1 MGSQV
6 PVWIPI
12 VVALLGL
19 AGVILTQVLS
29 GRREARRMAEEAA
42 REERRWQREREARTH
57 ETRAEAY
64 ARLMGALEAF
74 DGVLFQARAI
84 RESDREPD
92 RELDEHQL
100 AELREVRSEA
110 QHALGPVVLHAPEAV
125 RRLISDATLPRM
137 RLAAMLLDPGPDD
150 GTKLRPAWDAGQR
163 GYRVMRARMRADLGF
178 DAEPVEELFGAQPTV
193 VSASSE
199 STSDPADTTSRPPA
213 T

>member
-6 PVWIPI
+6 PVWIPV

-29 GRREARRMAEEAA
+29 GRRENRRMTEDAA

-57 ETRAEAY
+57 ETRADAY
-64 ARLMGALEAF
+64 AQLMGVLEAF

-84 RESDREPD
+84 RESGKV
-92 RELDEHQL
+92 LDEHQL

-125 RRLISDATLPRM
+125 RQLVSGATLPRM
-137 RLAAMLLDPGPDD
+137 RLAAMLLDPEDD
-150 GTKLRPAWDAGQR
+150 GTRLRPAWDAGQR

-178 DAEPVEELFGAQPTV
+178 DAEPVDELPGPQPTV
-193 VSASSE
+193 VSSSSD
-199 STSDPADTTSRPPA
+199 STPDPADTTSLPPP
-213 T
+213 TR

>member
-19 AGVILTQVLS
+19 AGVLLTQVLS
-29 GRREARRMAEEAA
+29 GRREARRMTEETA

-64 ARLMGALEAF
+64 ALLLGALEAF
-74 DGVLFQARAI
+74 DGVLFQARAV
-84 RESDREPD
+84 REAGDQ
-92 RELDEHQL
+92 LDEHQVN
-100 AELREVRSEA
+100 ELREVRSET
-110 QHALGPVVLHAPEAV
+110 QHALGPVALHAPEAV
-125 RRLISDATLPRM
+125 RRLVSDAALPRM
-137 RLAAMLLDPGPDD
+137 RLTTMLLDTD
-150 GTKLRPAWDAGQR
+150 GDTAKTRAAWDAGQR
-163 GYRVMRARMRADLGF
+163 GYRVMRARMRQDLGF

-199 STSDPADTTSRPPA
+199 STSEPAETTSRPPA
-213 T
+213 IW

>member
-1 MGSQV
+1 M
-6 PVWIPI
+6 WIPI

-19 AGVILTQVLS
+19 AGVLLTQVLS

-64 ARLMGALEAF
+64 AQLMGVLEAF

-84 RESDREPD
+84 RESDKQ
-92 RELDEHQL
+92 LDEHQIT
-100 AELREVRSEA
+100 ELREVRSEA

-125 RRLISDATLPRM
+125 RRLVSDATLPRM
-137 RLAAMLLDPGPDD
+137 RLAAMLLDPDD
-150 GTKLRPAWDAGQR
+150 DDHTRLRPAWDAGQR

-178 DAEPVEELFGAQPTV
+178 DAEPVDELYGVQPTV
-193 VSASSE
+193 VSSSSE
-199 STSDPADTTSRPPA
+199 STADPAETTSFPPP
-213 T
+213 TS

>member
-29 GRREARRMAEEAA
+29 GRREARRMAEETA

-64 ARLMGALEAF
+64 AQLMGALEAF

-84 RESDREPD
+84 RESDGK
-92 RELDEHQL
+92 LDEHQL

-125 RRLISDATLPRM
+125 RQLVSGATLPRM
-137 RLAAMLLDPGPDD
+137 RLAAMLLDPKDD
-150 GTKLRPAWDAGQR
+150 DRTKLRPAWDAGQR
-163 GYRVMRARMRADLGF
+163 GYRLMRARMRADLGF
-178 DAEPVEELFGAQPTV
+178 DAEPVDELPDAQPTV
-193 VSASSE
+193 VSSSSE
-199 STSDPADTTSRPPA
+199 STSDPADTTSRPPS

>member
-57 ETRAEAY
+57 ETRADAY
-64 ARLMGALEAF
+64 ARLLGVLEAF
-74 DGVLFQARAI
+74 DGVLFQARAVV
-84 RESDREPD
+84 EAGGA
-92 RELDEHQL
+92 LDDHQIT
-100 AELREVRSEA
+100 ELREVRSEA

-125 RRLISDATLPRM
+125 RQLVSDATLPRM
-137 RLAAMLLDPGPDD
+137 RLAAMLLDPADD
-150 GTKLRPAWDAGQR
+150 HTRLRPAWNAGQR

-178 DAEPVEELFGAQPTV
+178 DAEPVDELFGAQPTV
-193 VSASSE
+193 VSSSSE
-199 STSDPADTTSRPPA
+199 STSDPADTTSLPPP
-213 T
+213 TL

>member
-19 AGVILTQVLS
+19 AGVLLTQVLS
-29 GRREARRMAEEAA
+29 GRREARRMAEETA

-57 ETRAEAY
+57 ETRADAY
-64 ARLMGALEAF
+64 AQLLGVIEAF

-84 RESDREPD
+84 RESEG
-92 RELDEHQL
+92 ELDEHQL
-100 AELREVRSEA
+100 AELRQVRSEC

-125 RRLISDATLPRM
+125 RQLVSDATLPRM
-137 RLAAMLLDPGPDD
+137 RLAAMLLEPDGD
-150 GTKLRPAWDAGQR
+150 RARMRPAWDAGQR

-178 DAEPVEELFGAQPTV
+178 DAEPVDELFGTQPTTA
-193 VSASSE
+193 SSSSE
-199 STSDPADTTSRPPA
+199 STADPADTTSLPPP
-213 T
+213 TS

>member
-19 AGVILTQVLS
+19 AGVILTQLLS
-29 GRREARRMAEEAA
+29 GRRETRRMAEETA

-57 ETRAEAY
+57 ETRADAY
-64 ARLMGALEAF
+64 AQLMGVLEAF
-74 DGVLFQARAI
+74 DGVLFQARSI
-84 RESDREPD
+84 VESGGH
-92 RELDEHQL
+92 LDEHQL
-100 AELREVRSEA
+100 TELREVRSEA

-125 RRLISDATLPRM
+125 RRLVSGATLPRM
-137 RLAAMLLDPGPDD
+137 RLAAMLLAPDD
-150 GTKLRPAWDAGQR
+150 DHTRLRPAWDAGQR

-178 DAEPVEELFGAQPTV
+178 DAEPVDELYGAQPTV
-193 VSASSE
+193 VSSSSE
-199 STSDPADTTSRPPA
+199 STSDPAETTSRPPS

>member
-19 AGVILTQVLS
+19 AGVILTQLLS
-29 GRREARRMAEEAA
+29 GRRETRRMAEEAA

-57 ETRAEAY
+57 ETRADAY
-64 ARLMGALEAF
+64 AQLMGVLEAF

-84 RESDREPD
+84 VESDG
-92 RELDEHQL
+92 ELDEHQIT
-100 AELREVRSEA
+100 ELREVRSEA

-125 RRLISDATLPRM
+125 RRLVSDATLPRM
-137 RLAAMLLDPGPDD
+137 RLAMMLLEPDGD
-150 GTKLRPAWDAGQR
+150 RTRLRPAWEAGQR

-178 DAEPVEELFGAQPTV
+178 DAEPVGELYGVQPTV
-193 VSASSE
+193 VSSSSE
-199 STSDPADTTSRPPA
+199 STSEPAETTSRPPS
-213 T
+213 TR

>member
-29 GRREARRMAEEAA
+29 GRRENRRMTEDAA

-57 ETRAEAY
+57 ETRADAY
-64 ARLMGALEAF
+64 AGLMGVLEAF

-84 RESDREPD
+84 VESGRK
-92 RELDEHQL
+92 LDEHQIT
-100 AELREVRSEA
+100 ELREVRSEA

-125 RRLISDATLPRM
+125 RQLVSDATLPRM
-137 RLAAMLLDPGPDD
+137 RLAAMLLDPDDD
-150 GTKLRPAWDAGQR
+150 GTRLRPAWDAGQR
-163 GYRVMRARMRADLGF
+163 GYRLMRARMRADLGF
-178 DAEPVEELFGAQPTV
+178 DAEPVEELSGAQPTA
-193 VSASSE
+193 VSSSSE
-199 STSDPADTTSRPPA
+199 STSDPADTTSLPPP
-213 T
+213 TL

>member
-1 MGSQV
+1 VGSQV

-19 AGVILTQVLS
+19 AGVILTQILS
-29 GRREARRMAEEAA
+29 GRRETRRMAEEAA

-64 ARLMGALEAF
+64 AQLMGVLEAF

-84 RESDREPD
+84 VESERK
-92 RELDEHQL
+92 LDEHQIT
-100 AELREVRSEA
+100 ELREVRSEA

-125 RRLISDATLPRM
+125 RRLVSDATLPRM
-137 RLAAMLLDPGPDD
+137 RLAAMLLDPDRD
-150 GTKLRPAWDAGQR
+150 HTRLRPAWDAGQR

-178 DAEPVEELFGAQPTV
+178 DAEPVDELYGAQPTV
-193 VSASSE
+193 VSSSSE
-199 STSDPADTTSRPPA
+199 STSEPAETTSRPPS
-213 T
+213 TL

>member
-64 ARLMGALEAF
+64 ARLMGVLEAF
-74 DGVLFQARAI
+74 DGVLFQARAVV
-84 RESDREPD
+84 ESG
-92 RELDEHQL
+92 RELDEHQIT
-100 AELREVRSEA
+100 ELREVRSEA

-125 RRLISDATLPRM
+125 RRLVSDATLPRM
-137 RLAAMLLDPGPDD
+137 RLAAMLLDPQDGD
-150 GTKLRPAWDAGQR
+150 GTRLRPAWDAGQR

-178 DAEPVEELFGAQPTV
+178 DAEPVDELFGAQPTV
-193 VSASSE
+193 VSSSSE
-199 STSDPADTTSRPPA
+199 STVDPADTTSLPPP
-213 T
+213 TL

>member
-19 AGVILTQVLS
+19 AGVILTQILS
-29 GRREARRMAEEAA
+29 GRRETRRMAEEAA

-64 ARLMGALEAF
+64 AQLMGVLEAF

-84 RESDREPD
+84 VESE
-92 RELDEHQL
+92 RELDEHQIT
-100 AELREVRSEA
+100 ELREVRSEA

-125 RRLISDATLPRM
+125 RRLVSDATLPRM
-137 RLAAMLLDPGPDD
+137 RLAMMLLEPGGDR
-150 GTKLRPAWDAGQR
+150 TRLRPAWEAGQR

-178 DAEPVEELFGAQPTV
+178 DAEPVDELYSAQPTV
-193 VSASSE
+193 VSSSSE
-199 STSDPADTTSRPPA
+199 STSAPAETTSRPPS
-213 T
+213 TR

>member
-6 PVWIPI
+6 PVWIPV

-19 AGVILTQVLS
+19 AGVILTQILS
-29 GRREARRMAEEAA
+29 GRRENRRMAEDAA

-57 ETRAEAY
+57 ETRADAY
-64 ARLMGALEAF
+64 AQLMGVLEAF
-74 DGVLFQARAI
+74 DGVLFQARAVV
-84 RESDREPD
+84 ESGRK
-92 RELDEHQL
+92 LDEHQL

-125 RRLISDATLPRM
+125 RRLVSDATLPRM
-137 RLAAMLLDPGPDD
+137 RLAAMLLDPDPDD
-150 GTKLRPAWDAGQR
+150 GARLRPAWDAGQR

-178 DAEPVEELFGAQPTV
+178 DAEPVDELYGPQPTV
-193 VSASSE
+193 VSSSSE
-199 STSDPADTTSRPPA
+199 STSDPADTTSLPPP

>member
-57 ETRAEAY
+57 ETRADAY
-64 ARLMGALEAF
+64 AQLMGVLEAF
-74 DGVLFQARAI
+74 DGVLFQARAV
-84 RESDREPD
+84 REAGDK
-92 RELDEHQL
+92 LDEHQL
-100 AELREVRSEA
+100 AELRAVRSEA

-125 RRLISDATLPRM
+125 RRLVSDATLPRM
-137 RLAAMLLDPGPDD
+137 RLAAMLLDPVDK
-150 GTKLRPAWDAGQR
+150 GTGLRPAWDAGQR

-178 DAEPVEELFGAQPTV
+178 DAEPVDELFGTQPTV
-193 VSASSE
+193 VSSSSE
-199 STSDPADTTSRPPA
+199 STSDPADTTSLPPP
-213 T
+213 TL

>member
-84 RESDREPD
+84 RESSGD
-92 RELDEHQL
+92 LDEHQL

-125 RRLISDATLPRM
+125 RRLVSDATLPRM
-137 RLAAMLLDPGPDD
+137 RLAAMLLDPDD
-150 GTKLRPAWDAGQR
+150 NCTRMRPAWDAGQR

-178 DAEPVEELFGAQPTV
+178 DAEPVDELYGVQPTA
-193 VSASSE
+193 VSSSSE
-199 STSDPADTTSRPPA
+199 STSDPAETTSRPPA

>member
-1 MGSQV
+1 VGSQV

-12 VVALLGL
+12 VVALVGL

-64 ARLMGALEAF
+64 ARLMGVLEAF
-74 DGVLFQARAI
+74 DGVLFQARAVV
-84 RESDREPD
+84 ESGH
-92 RELDEHQL
+92 ELDEHQI

-125 RRLISDATLPRM
+125 RRLVSGATLPRM
-137 RLAAMLLDPGPDD
+137 RLAAMLLDPKDDD
-150 GTKLRPAWDAGQR
+150 GTRLRPAWDAGQR

-178 DAEPVEELFGAQPTV
+178 DAEPVDELYGTQPTV
-193 VSASSE
+193 VSSSSE
-199 STSDPADTTSRPPA
+199 STADPADTTSLPPP
-213 T
+213 TL

>member
-29 GRREARRMAEEAA
+29 GRREARRMAEETA

-57 ETRAEAY
+57 ETRADAY
-64 ARLMGALEAF
+64 AQLMGVLEAF
-74 DGVLFQARAI
+74 DGVLFQARAVL
-84 RESDREPD
+84 ESDKK
-92 RELDEHQL
+92 LDEHQ
-100 AELREVRSEA
+100 ATELRAVRSEA

-125 RRLISDATLPRM
+125 RRLVSDATLPRM
-137 RLAAMLLDPGPDD
+137 RLAAMLLDPADD
-150 GTKLRPAWDAGQR
+150 DRAKLRPAWDAGQR

-178 DAEPVEELFGAQPTV
+178 DAEPVDELYGAQPTV
-193 VSASSE
+193 VSSSSE
-199 STSDPADTTSRPPA
+199 STSDPADTTSLPPP
-213 T
+213 TS

>member
-19 AGVILTQVLS
+19 AGVILTQLLS
-29 GRREARRMAEEAA
+29 GRRETRRMAEETA

-57 ETRAEAY
+57 ETRADAY
-64 ARLMGALEAF
+64 AQLMGVLEAF

-84 RESDREPD
+84 VESG
-92 RELDEHQL
+92 RELDEHQIT
-100 AELREVRSEA
+100 ELREVRSEA

-125 RRLISDATLPRM
+125 RQLVSDATLPRM
-137 RLAAMLLDPGPDD
+137 RLAAMLLDPDD
-150 GTKLRPAWDAGQR
+150 DVTRLRPAWDAGQR

-178 DAEPVEELFGAQPTV
+178 DAEPVEELYGAQPTV
-193 VSASSE
+193 VSSSSE
-199 STSDPADTTSRPPA
+199 STSDPADTTSLPPP

>member
-29 GRREARRMAEEAA
+29 GRRETRRMTEEAA

-74 DGVLFQARAI
+74 DGVLFQARAL
-84 RESDREPD
+84 REAGKR
-92 RELDEHQL
+92 LDEHQL
-100 AELREVRSEA
+100 AEVREVRSEA

-125 RRLISDATLPRM
+125 RQLVSAATLPRM
-137 RLAAMLLDPGPDD
+137 RLAAMLLDPDD
-150 GTKLRPAWDAGQR
+150 EGTRMRPAWDAGQR

-178 DAEPVEELFGAQPTV
+178 DAEPVEELSGGQPTV
-193 VSASSE
+193 VSSSSE
-199 STSDPADTTSRPPA
+199 STSDPADTTSLPPS
-213 T
+213 TL

>member
-57 ETRAEAY
+57 ETRAAAY
-64 ARLMGALEAF
+64 AELMGSLEAF

-84 RESDREPD
+84 RESDGD
-92 RELDEHQL
+92 LDEHHL

-137 RLAAMLLDPGPDD
+137 RLAAMLLDPED
-150 GTKLRPAWDAGQR
+150 TCTRMRPAWEAGQR

-178 DAEPVEELFGAQPTV
+178 DAEPVDELYGAQPTV
-193 VSASSE
+193 LSSSSE
-199 STSDPADTTSRPPA
+199 STSAPADTTSRPPS
-213 T
+213 TR

>member
-29 GRREARRMAEEAA
+29 GRREACRMAEEAA

-57 ETRAEAY
+57 ETRADAY
-64 ARLMGALEAF
+64 AQLMGVLEAF
-74 DGVLFQARAI
+74 DGVLFQGRAVV
-84 RESDREPD
+84 EADG
-92 RELDEHQL
+92 ELDEHQIG
-100 AELREVRSEA
+100 ELREVRSEA

-125 RRLISDATLPRM
+125 RRLVSDATLPRM
-137 RLAAMLLDPGPDD
+137 RLAAMLLDPKRDR
-150 GTKLRPAWDAGQR
+150 TKLRPAWDAGQR

-178 DAEPVEELFGAQPTV
+178 DAEPVDELFGTQPTV
-193 VSASSE
+193 VSSSSE
-199 STSDPADTTSRPPA
+199 STSDPAETTSLPPS

>member
-19 AGVILTQVLS
+19 AGVILTQILS
-29 GRREARRMAEEAA
+29 GRRETRRMAEEVA

-57 ETRAEAY
+57 ETRADAY
-64 ARLMGALEAF
+64 AQLMGVLEAF

-84 RESDREPD
+84 VESDRK
-92 RELDEHQL
+92 LDEHQIT
-100 AELREVRSEA
+100 ELREVRSEA

-125 RRLISDATLPRM
+125 RRLVSDATLPRM
-137 RLAAMLLDPGPDD
+137 RLAMMLLEPDGD
-150 GTKLRPAWDAGQR
+150 RTRLRPAWEAGQR

-178 DAEPVEELFGAQPTV
+178 DAEPVDELYGAQPTV
-193 VSASSE
+193 VSSSSE
-199 STSDPADTTSRPPA
+199 STSEPAETTSRPPS
-213 T
+213 TL

>member
-1 MGSQV
+1 
-6 PVWIPI
+6 VWIPI
-12 VVALLGL
+12 VVALFGL

-57 ETRAEAY
+57 ETRADAY
-64 ARLMGALEAF
+64 AQLMGALEAF

-84 RESDREPD
+84 RESDGK
-92 RELDEHQL
+92 LDEHHL

-125 RRLISDATLPRM
+125 RRLVSDATLPRM
-137 RLAAMLLDPGPDD
+137 RLAAMLLDPEGDD
-150 GTKLRPAWDAGQR
+150 TRLRPAWDAGQR

-178 DAEPVEELFGAQPTV
+178 DAEPVDELYGAQPTA
-193 VSASSE
+193 VSSSSE
-199 STSDPADTTSRPPA
+199 STSDPADTTSLPPP
-213 T
+213 TW